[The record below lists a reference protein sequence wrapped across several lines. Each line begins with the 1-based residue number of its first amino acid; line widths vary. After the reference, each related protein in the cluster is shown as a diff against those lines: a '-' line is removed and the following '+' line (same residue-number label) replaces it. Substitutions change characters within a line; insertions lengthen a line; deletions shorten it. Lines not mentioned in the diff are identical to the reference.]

1 MADSDDPCDD
11 VSGRDLSKWLYWN
24 KKKIKKMHFRGLQM
38 VVDILY

>member
-24 KKKIKKMHFRGLQM
+24 KKNKKNAF
-38 VVDILY
+38 